1 MRTEPLSG
9 TDRIPPNRVVLLLGL
24 LRAVSR
30 KVYTFGATKTMNFLA
45 ISHLRHQIAIH
56 IV

>member
-30 KVYTFGATKTMNFLA
+30 KVYTFGATKMMNSLA

>member
-1 MRTEPLSG
+1 MRTEPLFG

-24 LRAVSR
+24 WRAVSR
-30 KVYTFGATKTMNFLA
+30 KVYTFGATKMMNSLA
-45 ISHLRHQIAIH
+45 ISRLRHQIAIH

>member
-1 MRTEPLSG
+1 MRTEPLSE

-30 KVYTFGATKTMNFLA
+30 KVYTFGLAKRMNRLA